1 MASTKF
7 ELKLEDVK
15 RINDIIK
22 SYAGD
27 AEKQINDYLSGSGKS
42 KIINSIVNL
51 IPVSDK
57 DKKHA
62 KDSKPLEG
70 VNYNLSLTI
79 RSKRQFNYLYF
90 PQMAEGTSK
99 NNTPNDF
106 MEKGVDSI
114 YDSVVNDL
122 IERLKS
128 I

>member
-22 SYAGD
+22 SYSGD
-27 AEKQINDYLSGSGKS
+27 AEKQINDYLSGPGKI

-122 IERLKS
+122 IERLKN

>member
-7 ELKLEDVK
+7 ELKLEDVI

-22 SYAGD
+22 SYSGD
-27 AEKQINDYLSGSGKS
+27 AEKQINDYLSGPGKI

-62 KDSKPLEG
+62 KNSKPLKG

-122 IERLKS
+122 IERLKN